1 MELEKL
7 IHQHAE
13 KLSELDRG
21 ILNFILSDPS
31 LIQNLKITDLAERLY
46 VSKSSIMRTTKKL
59 GFSGYSEFKYFLR
72 HVTNKENGLR
82 TKEDIFEKQLED
94 IQQTLHYMKAVN
106 LKPILQC
113 LDRSKMIY
121 CYATGFS
128 QKKVINEFY
137 KMMLG
142 IGKRVMVLPNK
153 TEFDMAMP
161 LITLEDMAIIVSLS
175 GETHEVKEN
184 LTAFELQ
191 KIPVLTITAAGDNYF
206 TRHSTYH
213 LNYYCNCFILGKE
226 NKPFQSLISLSCLAD
241 YLVRAYGVYTLR
253 EES

>member
-113 LDRSKMIY
+113 LDRSKMI
-121 CYATGFS
+121 
-128 QKKVINEFY
+128 
-137 KMMLG
+137 
-142 IGKRVMVLPNK
+142 
-153 TEFDMAMP
+153 
-161 LITLEDMAIIVSLS
+161 
-175 GETHEVKEN
+175 
-184 LTAFELQ
+184 
-191 KIPVLTITAAGDNYF
+191 
-206 TRHSTYH
+206 
-213 LNYYCNCFILGKE
+213 
-226 NKPFQSLISLSCLAD
+226 
-241 YLVRAYGVYTLR
+241 
-253 EES
+253 

>member
-128 QKKVINEFY
+128 QKKVIDEFY

-161 LITLEDMAIIVSLS
+161 LITLEDMA
-175 GETHEVKEN
+175 
-184 LTAFELQ
+184 
-191 KIPVLTITAAGDNYF
+191 
-206 TRHSTYH
+206 
-213 LNYYCNCFILGKE
+213 
-226 NKPFQSLISLSCLAD
+226 
-241 YLVRAYGVYTLR
+241 
-253 EES
+253 

>member
-72 HVTNKENGLR
+72 HVKNKENGLR
-82 TKEDIFEKQLED
+82 TQEDIFEKQLED

-161 LITLEDMAIIVSLS
+161 LITLEDMVIIVSLN

-184 LTAFELQ
+184 LTVFELQ

-206 TRHSTYH
+206 ARHSTYH
-213 LNYYCNCFILGKE
+213 LNYYCNRFILGKE